1 LAAVGAAPRR
11 AALSSEAAMASSA
24 CHRRNRRVPDQEP
37 AVTMRPMGSWDGVDG
52 RVVERLVDNDKARPR
67 DDVLFNVVEVG

>member
-1 LAAVGAAPRR
+1 
-11 AALSSEAAMASSA
+11 
-24 CHRRNRRVPDQEP
+24 
-37 AVTMRPMGSWDGVDG
+37 MRPMGSWDGVDG